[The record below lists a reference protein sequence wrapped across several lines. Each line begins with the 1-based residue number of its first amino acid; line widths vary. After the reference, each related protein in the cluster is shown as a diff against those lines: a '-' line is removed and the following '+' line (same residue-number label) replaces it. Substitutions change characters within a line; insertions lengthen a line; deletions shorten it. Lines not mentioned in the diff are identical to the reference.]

1 MNIDPKLPTIFFA
14 YQEFSSMVD
23 LSHYNLTK
31 NQHRIL
37 FIIFALED
45 VSIKKILL
53 LLGISKQAAN
63 VALRD
68 LLSRDL
74 VTEERSKEDKRI
86 KYLQLTPA
94 GRALS
99 DQISVEQ
106 QTILNKYFDAAD
118 GDWQQA
124 MTKLAEKY
132 LNRVN

>member
-132 LNRVN
+132 LNRAN

>member
-1 MNIDPKLPTIFFA
+1 
-14 YQEFSSMVD
+14 MVD